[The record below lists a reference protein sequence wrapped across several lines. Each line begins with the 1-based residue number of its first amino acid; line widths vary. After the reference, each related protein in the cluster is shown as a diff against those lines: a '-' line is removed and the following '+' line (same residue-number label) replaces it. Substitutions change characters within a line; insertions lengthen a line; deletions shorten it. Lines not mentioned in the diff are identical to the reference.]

1 MEYDWEKAARKK
13 FLKMFPAH
21 TIHAPTGL
29 VVIGIVV
36 AEPESVE
43 AAIIE
48 LDEADNW
55 GGDLGAADIWKD
67 VFGERFDAAIDD
79 HPRRTRNRSSLCAGS
94 VARSH

>member
-1 MEYDWEKAARKK
+1 M
-13 FLKMFPAH
+13 
-21 TIHAPTGL
+21 
-29 VVIGIVV
+29 IGIVV

-67 VFGERFDAAIDD
+67 VFGDADQIYDKYLKRFDAAMK
-79 HPRRTRNRSSLCAGS
+79 AKKQ
-94 VARSH
+94 

>member
-36 AEPESVE
+36 AEPELVE

-67 VFGERFDAAIDD
+67 VFGDADRIYDKYLKRFDAAMK
-79 HPRRTRNRSSLCAGS
+79 AKKQ
-94 VARSH
+94 